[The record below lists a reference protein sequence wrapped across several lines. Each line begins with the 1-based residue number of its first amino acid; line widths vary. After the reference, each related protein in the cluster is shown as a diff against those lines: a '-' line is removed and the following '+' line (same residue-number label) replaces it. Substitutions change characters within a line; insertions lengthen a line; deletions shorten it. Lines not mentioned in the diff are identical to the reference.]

1 LTRWLTALGV
11 THNSS
16 AAWVTLRN
24 RAKASKV
31 SRHWMGGMR
40 DALVVDMVNQLG
52 VALEISLKLNRLGTE
67 LKICPAKA

>member
-1 LTRWLTALGV
+1 MALGV

-31 SRHWMGGMR
+31 KRHWMGGMR
-40 DALVVDMVNQLG
+40 DALVMYQ
-52 VALEISLKLNRLGTE
+52 LGTE
-67 LKICPAKA
+67 M

>member
-1 LTRWLTALGV
+1 MICSSCLTRWLTALGV

-31 SRHWMGGMR
+31 KRHWMGGMR
-40 DALVVDMVNQLG
+40 EWADIFDQLG
-52 VALEISLKLNRLGTE
+52 AE
-67 LKICPAKA
+67 LKISPAKIFI